1 MTTSFMSYKKS
12 SKTIL
17 SINLAL
23 GLLLAPALAFADSNM
38 QLKPLQDTT
47 VYSNTNPSTYTN
59 PAAANTTSAYT
70 AANTTTTTTN
80 GNALNNSNGG
90 YGLTNYGNDYYNGS
104 STTTIQG
111 RLVSIPKGTLLA
123 IHTDQPITSFAAHMG
138 DPVNATLEND
148 VYVNDAVAIPA
159 GSQVLGQVSS
169 VGGAG
174 HMGKHGVLEV
184 RFDSVKLPDGRVIPI
199 NAHIVTKDQ
208 SGVLKGDTYA
218 MDIAKGVGIAAGS
231 TAVGTLMG
239 TAAGGLLGSVGTG
252 AVFGLGV
259 GALGGMGYAMA
270 RKGKE
275 VVVPAGARMSVVIDS
290 PVTVNN

>member
-1 MTTSFMSYKKS
+1 MTKS
-12 SKTIL
+12 ILKPKTVL
-17 SINLAL
+17 SANLAL
-23 GLLLAPALAFADSNM
+23 SLLLTPLLAFADGNTM
-38 QLKPLQDTT
+38 QLKPLQDST
-47 VYSNTNPSTYTN
+47 VYSN
-59 PAAANTTSAYT
+59 
-70 AANTTTTTTN
+70 ANTTTTNYANPTASYPATSAN
-80 GNALNNSNGG
+80 TAVNNTALNNTSG
-90 YGLTNYGNDYYNGS
+90 YGLNSGYGNDYYNGS

-111 RLVSIPKGTLLA
+111 RLISIPKGTLLS

-148 VYVNDAVAIPA
+148 IYVNDAVAIPA

-169 VGGAG
+169 VDGAG
-174 HMGKHGVLEV
+174 HLGKHGLLEV
-184 RFDSVKLPDGRVIPI
+184 HFDSVKLSDGRVVPI
-199 NAHIVTKDQ
+199 NAHIVTKDE

-218 MDIAKGVGIAAGS
+218 MDVAKGVGIAAGS
-231 TAVGTLMG
+231 TAAGTLMG

-275 VVVPAGARMSVVIDS
+275 VIVPAGSRMSVMIDS

>member
-1 MTTSFMSYKKS
+1 MTKSMFMSCKKH
-12 SKTIL
+12 SKAIL
-17 SINLAL
+17 TANLAL
-23 GLLLAPALAFADSNM
+23 SLLLAPALAFADSNM

-47 VYSNTNPSTYTN
+47 VYSNTNPSTYAN
-59 PAAANTTSAYT
+59 PAAANTSGAYST
-70 AANTTTTTTN
+70 ANTTTT
-80 GNALNNSNGG
+80 GNTFNNANGG
-90 YGLTNYGNDYYNGS
+90 YGLSNYGNDYYNGS

-111 RLVSIPKGTLLA
+111 RLVSIPKGTMLA

-169 VGGAG
+169 VNGAG
-174 HMGKHGVLEV
+174 HLGKHGVLEV
-184 RFDSVKLPDGRVIPI
+184 RFDSVKLPDGRVVPI

-231 TAVGTLMG
+231 TAAGTLMG

-275 VVVPAGARMSVVIDS
+275 VIVPAGARMSVVIDS